1 MRRCTCAALAVL
13 LAIVVRWCVALN
25 GYSGD
30 GKPPMFGDYEAQ
42 RHWQEITLNL
52 PIREWYFNSTRN
64 DLLYWGLDYP
74 PLTAYHSLL
83 CGYVARWFDRR
94 WVELGESRGH
104 EGMEHKMFMRATVML
119 ADVLVFIPA
128 VVLCCLWGARD
139 SWRRK
144 KAFPIIVSTLSTLL
158 YPGIILIDH
167 GHFQY
172 NGVSLGLSL
181 WASLA
186 LLHGR
191 PLLASVAFCLSLTYK
206 QMQLYHAPAF
216 FCFLLARC
224 IHSRPR
230 TRGLLLLLRLAI
242 TVIATLAVC
251 FAPFLSDPQ
260 QLLQIL
266 ARIFPVS
273 RGLYEDKVANVW
285 CSLSVVFKI
294 RNILSQEA
302 QLLVSLLS
310 TLLSLS
316 PSCFLLLRSPS
327 LLGFKLCLVIS
338 SLSFFLFSFQV
349 HEKSILLAAICLLLS
364 EFPLAVTWFLVVS
377 TFSMLPLLQRD
388 GLLLPTVTMTLGFIV
403 ASWGL
408 LTPRRTRGSRAVPV
422 CNCVHVSTQVLYLL
436 CALLSAPHQL
446 VASLVSMVTL
456 LAGSCLVSAPAR
468 YPDLFPVLIS
478 ATSCFHFLVFLAIF
492 TAQHVRAVG
501 TRGDTQKRVG

>member
-25 GYSGD
+25 GYSGA

-52 PIREWYFNSTRN
+52 PVREWYFNSTRN

-119 ADVLVFIPA
+119 ADVFVFIPA

-144 KAFPIIVSTLSTLL
+144 MSVCVCTLL

-191 PLLASVAFCLSLTYK
+191 PLLASVAFCLSLAYK

-251 FAPFLSDPQ
+251 SAPFLSDPQ

-273 RGLYEDKVANVW
+273 RGLYESAVDATV
-285 CSLSVVFKI
+285 SLAVVFPPPAI
-294 RNILSQEA
+294 PVSPRIQTVPDYFIS
-302 QLLVSLLS
+302 LVL
-310 TLLSLS
+310 
-316 PSCFLLLRSPS
+316 P
-327 LLGFKLCLVIS
+327 
-338 SLSFFLFSFQV
+338 
-349 HEKSILLAAICLLLS
+349 LLLS
-364 EFPLAVTWFLVVS
+364 SSRKIHPPGRYPS
-377 TFSMLPLLQRD
+377 
-388 GLLLPTVTMTLGFIV
+388 LPTPLRVPPGCHLVPRGFNVQHATLAAERRAA
-403 ASWGL
+403 ASHRDDDAGIHGRFMG
-408 LTPRRTRGSRAVPV
+408 PPDPKA
-422 CNCVHVSTQVLYLL
+422 N
-436 CALLSAPHQL
+436 SA
-446 VASLVSMVTL
+446 
-456 LAGSCLVSAPAR
+456 LAGSAGCFVSLHGDAACRELPRVCACSLPR
-468 YPDLFPVLIS
+468 PLPRAHLGDFLFPLPRVPGRLHCVARADCGDTRGHPEMRGHPETRADTVRWCT
-478 ATSCFHFLVFLAIF
+478 ATRRETLGAWRNI
-492 TAQHVRAVG
+492 QG
-501 TRGDTQKRVG
+501 TR

>member
-25 GYSGD
+25 GYSGA

-52 PIREWYFNSTRN
+52 PVREWYFNSTRN

-119 ADVLVFIPA
+119 ADVFVFIPA

-144 KAFPIIVSTLSTLL
+144 MSVCVCTLL

-191 PLLASVAFCLSLTYK
+191 PLLASVAFCLSLAYK

-251 FAPFLSDPQ
+251 SAPFLSDPQ

-302 QLLVSLLS
+302 QLFVSLLS

-327 LLGFKLCLVIS
+327 LLGFKLCLIIS

-349 HEKSILLAAICLLLS
+349 HEKSILLAAIPACLLLS

-388 GLLLPTVTMTLGFIV
+388 GLLLPTVTMTLGFMV

-408 LTPRRTRGSRAVPV
+408 LTPRLTRLSRAV
-422 CNCVHVSTQVLYLL
+422 
-436 CALLSAPHQL
+436 L
-446 VASLVSMVTL
+446 VASLVSMATL

-478 ATSCFHFLVFLAIF
+478 ATSCFHFLVFLAVF
-492 TAQHVRAVG
+492 TAWHVRTVG
-501 TRGDTQKRVG
+501 TRGDTQKCEDTQKRVRTQ